1 MEDVTL
7 MTQNTT
13 LANRRSQLASSPWEQ
28 SLSPLVPAAGRP
40 LLARMFSDPR
50 SLERAEQSELVAI
63 LRQAVESHPG
73 QAELRVLLG
82 MACCTASDPQSAL
95 EELQTA
101 TEMAPDYFLARLK
114 LGELCMRL
122 RMVDRAETET
132 REASLLASHPLQ
144 AELAR
149 RQSQQIREMRRGG
162 LLRPSLRWPSW
173 KRRSPKSQWS
183 ASEAGPAQACLVE
196 EVR

>member
-1 MEDVTL
+1 
-7 MTQNTT
+7 MTQNAT

-50 SLERAEQSELVAI
+50 SLERAEQTELVAI

-82 MACCTASDPQSAL
+82 MACCTASDPQPAL

-101 TEMAPDYFLARLK
+101 TELAPDYFLARLK

-122 RMVDRAETET
+122 RMVDRAESET

-144 AELAR
+144 IELAR

-162 LLRPSLRWPSW
+162 LLRPSLSWPLW
-173 KRRSPKSQWS
+173 KRRDQKQQWMNRES
-183 ASEAGPAQACLVE
+183 NAVPARLVE